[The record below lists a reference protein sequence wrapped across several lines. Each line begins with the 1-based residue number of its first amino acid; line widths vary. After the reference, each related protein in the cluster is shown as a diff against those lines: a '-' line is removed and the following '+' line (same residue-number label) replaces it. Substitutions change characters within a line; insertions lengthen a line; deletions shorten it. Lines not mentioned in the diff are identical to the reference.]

1 MGDRIVFASE
11 AEMPYLT
18 MSLGTTLY
26 NKTGTWRYVRP
37 VYHDKTPPCNHA
49 CPAGE
54 KIQGY
59 LDLVKDERYAA
70 AWALLREDN
79 PFPAVCGRVCYHP
92 CEQSCN
98 RAQFDTA
105 LGIHNVERFLGDYGL
120 EMVASGALVP
130 ATKKLSAPKVAVI
143 GAGPAGLSCAYH
155 LARRGHGVTVF
166 EALPVAG
173 GMLAVGIPNYR
184 LPKVVL
190 QAEISLI
197 EALGVEIKRNTRVG
211 VDVTLD
217 QLHWAEAIFVAI
229 GAHRSIRLGTPGDEA
244 QGVVHGLDFLRQLAL
259 GEKPALHGRVI
270 VVGGGNTAVDCARS
284 ARRLGAQV
292 TIAYRRTR
300 AEMPAIDEEIDDAL
314 AEGVD
319 ILYLTAPSRV
329 IVEHSRVT
337 GLQCQKMRLGEPD
350 ASGRRQPIPIEGSD
364 FVLEANHVIA
374 AIGQES
380 ALSALF
386 LPESVYTSH
395 RGIIV
400 DKMGETT
407 GAGIFAGGDVAAG
420 VAQRVVDAIGS
431 GKRAALAIDRY
442 LRQEAEPVEAEPEI
456 ASFEM
461 LNLDYFAHAER
472 VAMPQLPMA
481 QRLAGFGE
489 APILTGNEM
498 YRGEVNLGYTAA
510 QAMTEAERCFSCGV
524 CNRCDNCYL
533 FCPDVAVH
541 RLPSDGYEFDYDY
554 CKGCGI
560 CAEECPR
567 YAIDIEEE
575 FGRGRELGRG

>member
-1 MGDRIVFASE
+1 MGDRIIFASE

-37 VYHDKTPPCNHA
+37 VYHDKTPPCNNS

-59 LDLVKDERYAA
+59 LDLVKEERYAA

-98 RAQFDTA
+98 RGQFDTA

-130 ATKKLSAPKVAVI
+130 PAKKLSAPTVAVI

-197 EALGVEIKRNTRVG
+197 EALGVEIKRHTRVG

-217 QLHWAEAIFVAI
+217 QLRWAEAIFVAI
-229 GAHRSIRLGTPGDEA
+229 GAHRSLRLSIPEEEA
-244 QGVVHGLDFLRQLAL
+244 QGVIHGTDFLRQLAL

-270 VVGGGNTAVDCARS
+270 VVGGGNTAMDCARS
-284 ARRLGAQV
+284 ARRLGAPV

-314 AEGVD
+314 AEGVE
-319 ILYLTAPSRV
+319 ILYLTAPRRV
-329 IVEHSRVT
+329 IVEHDRVA

-350 ASGRRQPIPIEGSD
+350 ASGRRQPIPIEGSE
-364 FVLEANHVIA
+364 FVLEARHVIA

-380 ALSALF
+380 DLSF
-386 LPESVYTSH
+386 LPEGVRATS
-395 RGIIV
+395 RGIVV
-400 DKMGETT
+400 DGTGETT
-407 GAGIFAGGDVAAG
+407 RAGVFAGGDVAAG

-442 LRQEAEPVEAEPEI
+442 LRHQEAPLEAEPAL

-461 LNLDYFAHAER
+461 LNLDYFAPAER

-481 QRLAGFGE
+481 QRVAGF
-489 APILTGNEM
+489 
-498 YRGEVNLGYTAA
+498 GEVNLGYTTA
-510 QAMTEAERCFSCGV
+510 QAVTEAERCFSCGV
-524 CNRCDNCYL
+524 CNHCDNCYL

-541 RLPSDGYEFDYDY
+541 KLAADGYEFDYDY

-567 YAIDIEEE
+567 NAIDIEEE
-575 FGRGRELGRG
+575 LGRG

>member
-1 MGDRIVFASE
+1 MGDRIIFASE

-98 RAQFDTA
+98 RGQFDTA

-120 EMVASGALVP
+120 EMVASGALIPP
-130 ATKKLSAPKVAVI
+130 AQKLSAPRVAVI

-173 GMLAVGIPNYR
+173 GMLAVGIPAYR
-184 LPKVVL
+184 LPKDVL
-190 QAEISLI
+190 RAEIGLI
-197 EALGVEIKRNTRVG
+197 EALGVTIKLNTRVG
-211 VDVTLD
+211 VDVTFA
-217 QLHWAEAIFVAI
+217 QLRQDYQAVFVAS
-229 GAHRSIRLGTPGDEA
+229 GAHRNVRMNIPGEETRGVIPGTG
-244 QGVVHGLDFLRQLAL
+244 FLRQLAL

-270 VVGGGNTAVDCARS
+270 VVGGGNTAMDCARS
-284 ARRLGAQV
+284 ARRLGAPV

-319 ILYLTAPSRV
+319 ILYLTAPRRV
-329 IVEHSRVT
+329 IVEDGRVV

-364 FVLEANHVIA
+364 FVLEAKHIIA

-380 ALSALF
+380 DLSF
-386 LPESVYTSH
+386 LPEGVHTTS
-395 RGIIV
+395 RGIVV
-400 DKMGETT
+400 DGGGETT
-407 GAGIFAGGDVAAG
+407 GVGIFAGGDVAAG

-442 LRQEAEPVEAEPEI
+442 LRQAEAPVEVEPEI
-456 ASFEM
+456 ASFET
-461 LNLDYFAHAER
+461 LNLDYFAPVER
-472 VAMPQLPMA
+472 VTMSQLPMA
-481 QRLAGFGE
+481 QRVSSF
-489 APILTGNEM
+489 
-498 YRGEVNLGYTAA
+498 GEVNLGYTAA
-510 QAMTEAERCFSCGV
+510 QAVTEAERCFSCGV

-541 RLPSDGYEFDYDY
+541 KLSADGYEFDYDY

-567 YAIDIEEE
+567 NAIDIEEE
-575 FGRGRELGRG
+575 LRGG

>member
-1 MGDRIVFASE
+1 MGDRIIFASE

-59 LDLVKDERYAA
+59 LDLVKEERYAA

-98 RAQFDTA
+98 RIQFDTA

-130 ATKKLSAPKVAVI
+130 PAPKLSAPKVAVI

-217 QLHWAEAIFVAI
+217 QLRWAEAIFVAI
-229 GAHRSIRLGTPGDEA
+229 GAHRSLGLGVPGDGA
-244 QGVVHGLDFLRQLAL
+244 PGVVHGLDFLRQLAL

-270 VVGGGNTAVDCARS
+270 VVGGGNTAMDCARS
-284 ARRLGAQV
+284 ARRLGAPV

-314 AEGVD
+314 AEGVE
-319 ILYLTAPSRV
+319 ILYLTAPRRV
-329 IVEHSRVT
+329 IVEHDRVA

-350 ASGRRQPIPIEGSD
+350 ASGRRQPIPIEGSE
-364 FVLEANHVIA
+364 FVLEAKHVIA

-380 ALSALF
+380 ALSVLF
-386 LPESVYTSH
+386 LPESVQASKV
-395 RGIIV
+395 GIIV
-400 DKMGETT
+400 DKKGETT
-407 GAGIFAGGDVAAG
+407 RAGIFAGGDVAAG

-431 GKRAALAIDRY
+431 GKRAAMAIDRY
-442 LRQEAEPVEAEPEI
+442 LRQAEAPVEAEPEL
-456 ASFEM
+456 ASFET
-461 LNLDYFAHAER
+461 LNLDYFAPAER

-481 QRLAGFGE
+481 QRVAGF
-489 APILTGNEM
+489 
-498 YRGEVNLGYTAA
+498 GEVNLGYTTA
-510 QAMTEAERCFSCGV
+510 QAVTEAERCFSCGV
-524 CNRCDNCYL
+524 CNHCDNCYL

-541 RLPSDGYEFDYDY
+541 RLATNGYEFDYDY

-567 YAIDIEEE
+567 NAIDIAE
-575 FGRGRELGRG
+575 ELGKG